1 MVKSKKP
8 LMQGMFSGLYA
19 ETITLNIK
27 AVLEKMF
34 QTQFDAL
41 VAKHFDNAHEITAV
55 RYQGE
60 KYRTSVPM
68 KMGSLLIEPCE
79 VFRSMEALD
88 EMHELVQWRNAENM
102 KLKMVTQVLGRLL
115 QGTQTNQ
122 DIRNALPDGVV
133 ALLAPP
139 EIRAMSRT
147 KPWLEGIDNPMLIA
161 QARGLEEQAEALSAL
176 ILVA

>member
-1 MVKSKKP
+1 
-8 LMQGMFSGLYA
+8 
-19 ETITLNIK
+19 
-27 AVLEKMF
+27 
-34 QTQFDAL
+34 
-41 VAKHFDNAHEITAV
+41 
-55 RYQGE
+55 
-60 KYRTSVPM
+60 M

-79 VFRSMEALD
+79 VFRSLEALD

-139 EIRAMSRT
+139 KIRVLSRT

-161 QARGLEEQAEALSAL
+161 QARGLEEQAESLSAL